1 MLTFRRL
8 TNEYDQ
14 LLALF
19 ERAPAYFQLAEGRP
33 PCLEDARQ
41 LLEETPP
48 GTPGEQKFVWGL
60 DQDGLQ
66 GCLDLVRGYPD
77 AEAAFLG
84 LLLVAQDRRGL
95 GIGAKAV
102 AFARQQAV
110 AWGCRRLRLG
120 VLQDNDDG
128 LAFWAHQGFHLTGE
142 SKGRVVLMET
152 SPALSGP
159 NETIPES

>member
-41 LLEETPP
+41 LLQETPP
-48 GTPGEQKFVWGL
+48 GTPPEQKFVWGL
-60 DQDGLQ
+60 EQDGLQ
-66 GCLDLVRGYPD
+66 GCLDLVQGYPD

-84 LLLVAQDRRGL
+84 LLLLAEDRRGL
-95 GIGAKAV
+95 GLGREAVDFTKA
-102 AFARQQAV
+102 QAA
-110 AWGCRRLRLG
+110 AWGCRRVRLG
-120 VLQDNDDG
+120 VLRDNHDG
-128 LAFWAHQGFHLTGE
+128 LAFWAHQGFTLTGE
-142 SKGRVVLMET
+142 SKGRILLMER
-152 SPALSGP
+152 LS
-159 NETIPES
+159 S